1 MEKTGALKNLLVSI
15 IIVNYNGRRH
25 LAECLGSLAASEAS
39 TEETIV
45 VDNASSDGSVE
56 YLKREFP
63 NVLVVALDR
72 NYGFA
77 EANNRGAETARG
89 EYLVFLNNDTVVTSG
104 WLKHLLGVVSA
115 DPSVGAAGSKLLLY
129 NTPWKLN
136 SAGANIVF
144 NGGGYDIGLLD
155 KDVERYNIQGPRG
168 AVCAASM
175 MVRKDVFLSLGG
187 FDPRYFMYFED
198 VDLCWRFWL
207 FGYKVVYVP
216 KSVVYHKF
224 GGTAGGSRHSPLRLF
239 YGTRNVLLNIVKNY
253 EPCNVPLPL
262 CFNALYHF
270 VKLLLFLA
278 TLRFRS
284 ALTIVKAY
292 CSFFT
297 QIPAILRERA
307 LIQAGRTVRDSF
319 LFQNRLIV
327 SLFTAAKEAIRLHK
341 K

>member
-1 MEKTGALKNLLVSI
+1 MSLVSI
-15 IIVNYNGRRH
+15 IIVNYNGKH
-25 LAECLGSLAASEAS
+25 FLKDCLLSIKASAS
-39 TEETIV
+39 SDEEVIL
-45 VDNASSDGSVE
+45 VDNASSDGSCDYVNV
-56 YLKREFP
+56 EFP
-63 NVLVVALDR
+63 WVKVIALDK

-77 EANNRGAETARG
+77 EANNRGAQAASGR
-89 EYLVFLNNDTVVTSG
+89 YLAFLNNDTVVTRG

-115 DPSVGAAGSKLLLY
+115 DPSVAAAGSKLLLY
-129 NTPWKLN
+129 DAPEKLN

-155 KDVERYNIQGPRG
+155 DDAERYNILGPRG

-175 MVRKDVFLSLGG
+175 MVRKGVFQSLGG
-187 FDPRYFMYFED
+187 FDSRYFMYFED

-207 FGYKVVYVP
+207 FGYKVVYAP

-253 EPCNVPLPL
+253 EACNVPLPL

-270 VKLLLFLA
+270 AKLLFFLA
-278 TLRFRS
+278 TLRFRG

-297 QIPAILRERA
+297 QVPAVLRERA
-307 LIQAGRTVRDSF
+307 RIQAGRTVRDSF

-327 SLFTAAKEAIRLHK
+327 SLFTAAKEALRLHK